1 MVHIKDG
8 GTKAMKGKRFTEE
21 HIVAVLR
28 EGQAGLGV
36 GELCRKYGISE
47 ATYYHWKAKYAGM
60 TVSDLRKLKAL
71 EEENRRLKGIV
82 ADQALDIQTLR
93 HLLSKNWARPQ

>member
-1 MVHIKDG
+1 MVHTKDG

-21 HIVAVLR
+21 QIGTVLK

-47 ATYYHWKAKYAGM
+47 ATYYHWKAKYA

-71 EEENRRLKGIV
+71 EEENRRLKGVV
-82 ADQALDIQTLR
+82 ADQALDIQTLK
-93 HLLSKNWARPQ
+93 HLLSKNWDRPQ